1 MLARIPI
8 RLRLTAGFT
17 LVMAVLLAA
26 TGVFVYLRLASA
38 LDSAIESG
46 LRTRVQDV
54 ASLVQQSSSGLREAS
69 STGRLEDGESYAQ
82 VLTPAGR
89 IVDTTPQLR
98 TTPLLDRTQLARA
111 ANAPL
116 TLDLGPIGATDHASR
131 LLAIPVLAQDS
142 KLVVVAGTSLE
153 PRSEALA
160 GLRSQL
166 LLGGPIALLLA
177 SLAGYGLAAAA
188 LRPVASMRRR
198 AAGISGG
205 RPGDSLPI
213 PPARDE
219 IRELGDTLNQ
229 MLRRIEATMSRER
242 RFIADASHEIRAPL
256 SILRAELEL
265 AQWPERSRDE
275 VDQAMRSASE
285 EADRLSQLAD
295 DLLVLAR
302 ADEGNLPVRHAQLRT
317 RELLSGTAF
326 RFRARAEAAGRTI
339 TVDAGDTP
347 VVGDRLRLEQALGNL
362 VDNALRYG
370 EGSVRLSAAARDDAI
385 RLHVSDDGDGFDPD
399 FLPRAFER
407 FARADE
413 ARARGGTG
421 LGLAIVDVIARAHG
435 GTTGAENRRPHG
447 ADVWIE
453 IPAQA
458 NYA

>member
-8 RLRLTAGFT
+8 RLRLTVGFA
-17 LVMAVLLAA
+17 LVMAVVLAA
-26 TGVFVYLRLASA
+26 TGAFVYLRLASA
-38 LDSAIESG
+38 LDSTIDSG

-54 ASLVQQSSSGLREAS
+54 ASLVQQSDSGLREAT
-69 STGRLEDGESYAQ
+69 STGLLEDGESYAQ
-82 VLTPAGR
+82 VLTPTGR
-89 IVDTTPQLR
+89 IVDTTPQLG
-98 TTPLLDRTQLARA
+98 TTPLLDGTQLALA
-111 ANAPL
+111 ARAPL
-116 TLDLGPIGATDHASR
+116 TLELGPIGTADHSSR

-160 GLRSQL
+160 GLRAQL
-166 LLGGPIALLLA
+166 LLGGPFALLLA

-205 RPGDSLPI
+205 QLGDRLPI

-219 IRELGDTLNQ
+219 IRDLGDTLNQ
-229 MLRRIEATMSRER
+229 MLQRIETTMSRER
-242 RFIADASHEIRAPL
+242 RFIADASHEIRTPL

-265 AQWPERSRDE
+265 AQWPERSRKE
-275 VDQAMRSASE
+275 VDKAMRSASE

-302 ADEGNLPVRHAQLRT
+302 ADDGNLPVRPEHLSAHD
-317 RELLSGTAF
+317 LLAGTAL

-339 TVDAGDTP
+339 AVDAVDTSL
-347 VVGDRLRLEQALGNL
+347 VGDRIRLEQALGNL

-370 EGSVRLSAAARDDAI
+370 AGVVRLSAAAHDEAV
-385 RLHVSDDGDGFDPD
+385 RLHVSDDGAGFDPR
-399 FLPRAFER
+399 FLPQAFER
-407 FARADE
+407 FARADD
-413 ARARGGTG
+413 ARGRGGTG

-435 GTTGAENRRPHG
+435 GTSGAGNRLPHG
-447 ADVWIE
+447 ADVWIAL
-453 IPAQA
+453 PSV
-458 NYA
+458 